1 MDGSFPSTP
10 VPGTTG
16 TGDPGHQARRAGL
29 VGIGAVG
36 SGVAGGDDGDCR
48 RRPDS
53 SGSSGQ
59 IGGHRGCPSRGTC
72 RCHVGFDSFRRAP
85 GCQPGLRRIGGV
97 PAARAHRP
105 SRTNRPS
112 RRRRA
117 GCEVLPG
124 GAVHHS
130 ASPCRGSQGGNM
142 IRIGTS
148 QQSATGVSTRM
159 MTGSWQHLRVPGSR
173 GPRHRQRGAVS
184 VEAVLLL
191 PLVILI
197 VSAATASWRVWQAR
211 ADVQSASQSAARTA
225 AMAHSSGQAVTAG
238 AEAGSAEL
246 AGTRCRGAS
255 LHIAADTLSRR
266 VGTRGSVSASVSC
279 TVALSD
285 LGLPLPGSIHVNGSA
300 QAPVDSHRE
309 RTP

>member
-1 MDGSFPSTP
+1 
-10 VPGTTG
+10 
-16 TGDPGHQARRAGL
+16 
-29 VGIGAVG
+29 
-36 SGVAGGDDGDCR
+36 
-48 RRPDS
+48 
-53 SGSSGQ
+53 
-59 IGGHRGCPSRGTC
+59 
-72 RCHVGFDSFRRAP
+72 
-85 GCQPGLRRIGGV
+85 
-97 PAARAHRP
+97 
-105 SRTNRPS
+105 
-112 RRRRA
+112 
-117 GCEVLPG
+117 
-124 GAVHHS
+124 
-130 ASPCRGSQGGNM
+130 M

-238 AEAGSAEL
+238 TEAGSAEL

>member
-1 MDGSFPSTP
+1 
-10 VPGTTG
+10 
-16 TGDPGHQARRAGL
+16 
-29 VGIGAVG
+29 
-36 SGVAGGDDGDCR
+36 
-48 RRPDS
+48 
-53 SGSSGQ
+53 
-59 IGGHRGCPSRGTC
+59 
-72 RCHVGFDSFRRAP
+72 
-85 GCQPGLRRIGGV
+85 
-97 PAARAHRP
+97 
-105 SRTNRPS
+105 
-112 RRRRA
+112 
-117 GCEVLPG
+117 
-124 GAVHHS
+124 
-130 ASPCRGSQGGNM
+130 M

-225 AMAHSSGQAVTAG
+225 AMAHSSGQA
-238 AEAGSAEL
+238 EL

-255 LHIAADTLSRR
+255 LRIAADTFSRR

-279 TVALSD
+279 TVSLSD
-285 LGLPLPGSIHVNGSA
+285 LGLTLPGSIHVNGSA
-300 QAPVDSHRE
+300 RAPVDSHRE

>member
-16 TGDPGHQARRAGL
+16 TGNPGHQARRAGF

-53 SGSSGQ
+53 SGSPGQ
-59 IGGHRGCPSRGTC
+59 IGGHRGCQSCGTC

-85 GCQPGLRRIGGV
+85 GCQPGLCRIGCV

-124 GAVHHS
+124 GAAHHR
-130 ASPCRGSQGGNM
+130 ACPCRGSQGGNM
-142 IRIGTS
+142 IRLGTS